1 MRDAATLSPTESDAV
16 WMTHAVQLA
25 SHCADSGDVPV
36 GACVV
41 GPRGQLIGEG
51 WNVREAQADPTGHAE
66 MVAMRQAARR
76 LGSWR
81 LSGCTLFVTLEP
93 CAMCAGALVQSRIDR
108 AVFGAWD
115 PKAGACGSVWDL
127 ARDPLALHRV
137 EIVGGVDEVRCSAL
151 LLNFF
156 ASRR

>member
-1 MRDAATLSPTESDAV
+1 
-16 WMTHAVQLA
+16 MTHAVQLA
-25 SHCADSGDVPV
+25 GHCADSGDVPV

-41 GPRGQLIGEG
+41 GPQGALIGEG
-51 WNVREAQADPTGHAE
+51 WNVREAHADPTGHAE

-81 LSGCTLFVTLEP
+81 LAGCALFVTLEP

-108 AVFGAWD
+108 VVFGAWD

-127 ARDPLALHRV
+127 GRDPLALHRV
-137 EIVGGVDEVRCSAL
+137 EVVGGMDEARCSAL
-151 LLNFF
+151 LLDFF